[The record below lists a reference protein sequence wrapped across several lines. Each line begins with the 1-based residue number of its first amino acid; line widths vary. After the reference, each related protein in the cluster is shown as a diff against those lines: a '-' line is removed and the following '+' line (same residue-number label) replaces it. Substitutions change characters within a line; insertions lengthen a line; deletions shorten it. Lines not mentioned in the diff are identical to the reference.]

1 MVRSVPP
8 RFDRVALKARRKI
21 LPSAPLYC
29 VSCCVREEPSLR
41 GGHGKS
47 GSLIR
52 SSALLPRSKLGTRHT
67 QTTCTLP
74 PDNRQNAVVSNRFGG
89 SRPRRSSAPRARRS
103 TWRGDRH
110 LVRCRWREPAA
121 RWRAPRLGAAEVRR
135 LHHSRTKTDSSGA
148 VHMKTGRECAFH
160 MRRRALSYEEAC
172 TGACPRST
180 APVSGGGRAR
190 EAGGRSHGG
199 CVPTSWPH
207 LPIWSCGCVFRD

>member
-1 MVRSVPP
+1 MLRGRGFESATRANLGRSD
-8 RFDRVALKARRKI
+8 RAMTDRRSLRSFDGMTDP
-21 LPSAPLYC
+21 LPF
-29 VSCCVREEPSLR
+29 EPSPSRLAAR
-41 GGHGKS
+41 LFLCLLCRRSLTLCQARDHGKS

-67 QTTCTLP
+67 QTTCTCTLP

-135 LHHSRTKTDSSGA
+135 LHHSRLSRTLPHHSHWEWCSSYGTA
-148 VHMKTGRECAFH
+148 HRSRAPLPCAI
-160 MRRRALSYEEAC
+160 R
-172 TGACPRST
+172 
-180 APVSGGGRAR
+180 SGGGP
-190 EAGGRSHGG
+190 GG
-199 CVPTSWPH
+199 V
-207 LPIWSCGCVFRD
+207 LL

>member
-1 MVRSVPP
+1 MQDISTRSDICAVILG
-8 RFDRVALKARRKI
+8 VI
-21 LPSAPLYC
+21 LPRHNGVLLPLGAPLTVLAPYRALLAARLFLC
-29 VSCCVREEPSLR
+29 LLCRRSLTLCQAR
-41 GGHGKS
+41 DHGKS

-121 RWRAPRLGAAEVRR
+121 RWRAPRSARR
-135 LHHSRTKTDSSGA
+135 RCAGLHHSRTTPDSGRCSSYETAHRSGA
-148 VHMKTGRECAFH
+148 PLPHAIR
-160 MRRRALSYEEAC
+160 
-172 TGACPRST
+172 
-180 APVSGGGRAR
+180 SGGEPGNF
-190 EAGGRSHGG
+190 
-199 CVPTSWPH
+199 P
-207 LPIWSCGCVFRD
+207 L